1 MPLPPP
7 TTMSDIRIS
16 LNMAPPPVAL
26 LSRGN
31 VSRPTN
37 SLRWNLHQIESLRVV
52 SPQYE
57 SPDLIGRPVI
67 GIRPDPLV
75 HGVSTGSVATREE
88 SRVAWDESFSDLDE
102 IARGVELDGP
112 VPSKP
117 SLGTAKR
124 FLSVFAARGLRAP
137 VVGEVTGRGV
147 SIEFPGTGAR
157 TRLTFVIEGDGSITY
172 YELIEG
178 RRWRGRFPNLSSMLP
193 VVWPSSFHRSG
204 LLSPA

>member
-1 MPLPPP
+1 
-7 TTMSDIRIS
+7 MSDIRIS

-26 LSRGN
+26 PSRGN
-31 VSRPTN
+31 VSRLTN
-37 SLRWNLHQIESLRVV
+37 SLRWNPHPIESLCVV

-57 SPDLIGRPVI
+57 SPDLIGRAVI
-67 GIRPDPLV
+67 GLRPDAPV
-75 HGVSTGSVATREE
+75 QGGSAGPVVAREE
-88 SRVAWDESFSDLDE
+88 SRAAWDESFSDLDE

-117 SLGTAKR
+117 SLGTAKQ
-124 FLSVFAARGLRAP
+124 FLSLFAARGLRAP

-172 YELIEG
+172 HELIEG
-178 RRWRGRFPNLSSMLP
+178 RRWRGRFPDLSSLLP
-193 VVWPSSFHRSG
+193 VVWPSSFHRSR
-204 LLSPA
+204 LLPPA